1 MAFSHFRNNFISIT
15 RFPLDKL
22 SKAYTYKIDVINVIT
37 APKIEMLIIHNEG
50 AYERFKRSGKK
61 PSDYCKMDLH
71 MRNVK
76 AYDFVKDYF
85 CNPKILVEAIREYRR
100 VANIPKLR
108 TFFSVYSQD

>member
-1 MAFSHFRNNFISIT
+1 
-15 RFPLDKL
+15 
-22 SKAYTYKIDVINVIT
+22 
-37 APKIEMLIIHNEG
+37 
-50 AYERFKRSGKK
+50 
-61 PSDYCKMDLH
+61 MDLH

>member
-1 MAFSHFRNNFISIT
+1 MAFSHFRNNYISIT
-15 RFPLDKL
+15 RFTLDKL

-76 AYDFVKDYF
+76 AYEFVKDYF

-100 VANIPKLR
+100 VANIPKGE
-108 TFFSVYSQD
+108 YSLADLLK